1 MRLFVLG
8 ATGKTGGA
16 LVVQGLARGHA
27 ITTFG
32 RKAFDGKGQSLT
44 VAVGNTMS
52 ANDLSAVLPGT
63 DAVLSL
69 LGTRGMGPTSVLD
82 HSVQA
87 TIEAMHR
94 TGVRRLVIISSLLL
108 DSNLGWL
115 PRLMGQTVLR
125 HHVRDQLR
133 MEKHVVESGLDWT
146 VLRAPRLNDT
156 ALTTRF
162 TASPDSE
169 LAAKA
174 VPMSR
179 EDLAFTMLDTAEQGT
194 QVQQIVRL
202 SGGRI

>member
-52 ANDLSAVLPGT
+52 ANALSAVLPGT

-82 HSVQA
+82 DSVQA

-162 TASPDSE
+162 TVSPDSE